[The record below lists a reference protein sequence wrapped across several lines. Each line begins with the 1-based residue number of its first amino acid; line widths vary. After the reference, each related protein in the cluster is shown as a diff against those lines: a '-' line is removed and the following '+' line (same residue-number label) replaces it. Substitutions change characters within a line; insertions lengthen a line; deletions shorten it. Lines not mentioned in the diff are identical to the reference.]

1 VRDLK
6 LLREPCFCYLRTINV
21 LQYWHSVEKS
31 VKIACHVVISN
42 NAINSLPTLQILSV
56 IVVLFEKI
64 YDGEPILV
72 IFSVIEEDLHSTPLF
87 HVSVYDVKSVSQP
100 ETMPI

>member
-1 VRDLK
+1 MK
-6 LLREPCFCYLRTINV
+6 
-21 LQYWHSVEKS
+21 KS

-42 NAINSLPTLQILSV
+42 NAINSLPTLQISPG
-56 IVVLFEKI
+56 IAILFEKI

-72 IFSVIEEDLHSTPLF
+72 IFSVIEEDLHSMPLF

-100 ETMPI
+100 ETMPILGCNY